1 MQSESRDSGKAYDSC
16 AQDAKGDTPDEVL
29 RIASELDALEAAGQ
43 IESWSWVGVRP
54 SRWRYTW
61 SREWARS
68 AEVMA

>member
-1 MQSESRDSGKAYDSC
+1 MEILEQDSEMNMRLLTVK
-16 AQDAKGDTPDEVL
+16 

-61 SREWARS
+61 YREWARS
-68 AEVMA
+68 WCHE